1 MQKSIPGSEI
11 RIYPKHFGF
20 LYIRLGDMDLQ
31 SLRRHFNKI
40 ELKTLIVHILAFG
53 QLFKTVSA
61 QLATQ
66 KYFLEKNILE
76 ELSTQVD
83 FRVQHF

>member
-20 LYIRLGDMDLQ
+20 LYIRLGDTDLQ

-53 QLFKTVSA
+53 
-61 QLATQ
+61 
-66 KYFLEKNILE
+66 
-76 ELSTQVD
+76 
-83 FRVQHF
+83 